1 MDLGFVALGLVQGSL
16 AGLNALGLTLL
27 WRTTRVVNL
36 AQPAVGLVGGVL
48 TGMLVAASGWGF
60 WWAAPVGVGLGAL
73 LGFASERL
81 VLTRLATLP
90 RTVPMVA
97 TIGLAALFTALQSGI
112 PFFFG
117 GRLPSYDVVIGVEV
131 FVFPVLL
138 KGPHLLALAA
148 LPVATCGLWWFVHRT
163 RVGAAAVAAGQDL
176 ERAQALGVHAS
187 FVRAVAWTLAGAL
200 SGLAGVLSIPVLG
213 FSLGDG
219 VAATVILLSLAPA
232 VLAGLRS
239 LPATAAA
246 SLVVGVGYQYALVES
261 PTAGAAEVFLA
272 LVIVAALLVRRRP
285 LERAARAGRASSW
298 AAATAPPPLP
308 RAVKRD
314 RTWRRL
320 TAVAAVVVVAVAAVP
335 PLWLS
340 PSADVRYGTSA
351 AFVLAAVAVATA
363 WMFSGELALGH
374 WGIAALGATVVHAAS
389 GPLLARTVLGL
400 LVGAAA
406 GLALGLVAR
415 RRGGL
420 AGAVAGLAI
429 AVAAPYWLVR
439 AGTPSL
445 DLDPQLVACSAGA
458 IAAAVAVGVT
468 WLRGRPA
475 GVRLVAARDEARR
488 ADGFGISSA
497 RALGAG
503 MALSGAIAAAAGIVY
518 LAAVPAGVAPGAF
531 DPARSFDVVAFAVV
545 GGLGS
550 AIGAGVGAVGL
561 LVAGVL
567 LPSPWASIA
576 TGAGVVW
583 VVLFAPGG
591 ASSTLSRMRDV
602 AARAVCRGLFP
613 PAPPSTADETT
624 SVPEPTDTG
633 DIAVVAGADTRD
645 AAATPTVRAA
655 AVAAW
660 FAAGPA
666 WAGLFGGPMML
677 ADNLGYDAGPLAPWL
692 VLLSGVVAVTIG
704 LARWHSWH
712 LTPGVPAEV
721 LVGCGGAVALGA
733 FVATRDR
740 QLITV
745 LAIAAPSAGAYLL
758 AGAGQIAS
766 SAVISRAQSAAAG
779 IVAAAGV
786 AGLLGAGHLA
796 VVAGGNGLLDSARW
810 ATVYLIVA
818 GFALACAGAR
828 ASSDRQRSRHRMAV
842 PVLALGRRRWAPLRV
857 ESLTVDYRDHRIL
870 DGVDLEVCS
879 GELVALVGGNGAGK
893 STLLRAIAGLVPLAT
908 GRIDVAGH
916 EITALRVDERAASG
930 VAFVSGAHPV
940 FPDMTVRENLRVGG
954 YLTHRPER
962 SFAAALD
969 HVLSFVPTLADRA
982 DTRAGLLSGGEQ
994 RQLAVAQMLFRR
1006 PALLLADELTLG
1018 LDVTAQTTVLRL
1030 LRSLADDGI
1039 GVVVVDHDLSA
1050 VAAVADRVVAVRHG
1064 TLESFD
1070 DPATFAAARDELLP
1084 ARFLASMTR

>member
-1 MDLGFVALGLVQGSL
+1 VDLGFVALGLVQGAL

-36 AQPAVGLVGGVL
+36 AQPAIGLVGGVL

-60 WWAAPVGVGLGAL
+60 WWAAPLGISLGAL
-73 LGFASERL
+73 LGFLSERL
-81 VLTRLATLP
+81 VLAPLAALP

-97 TIGLAALFTALQSGI
+97 TIGLASLFIALQSGI

-117 GRLPSYDVVIGVEV
+117 GRLPSYDVDIGVEV

-138 KGPHLLALAA
+138 KGPHLLALIA
-148 LPVATCGLWWFVHRT
+148 LPAATSGVWWFVHRT

-176 ERAQALGVHAS
+176 ERAQALGVHAG
-187 FVRAVAWTLAGAL
+187 FVRAVAWTIAGAL

-213 FSLGDG
+213 YSLGDG

-246 SLVVGVGYQYALVES
+246 SLVVGVGYQFALVEA

-272 LVIVAALLVRRRP
+272 IVIVAALFARRRP
-285 LERAARAGRASSW
+285 LARAALTARASSW

-308 RAVKRD
+308 RAVRRD

-320 TAVAAVVVVAVAAVP
+320 TAWAAGVLVVAATLP

-340 PSADVRYGTSA
+340 PSADVRYGTCA
-351 AFVLAAVAVATA
+351 AFVIAAVAVATA

-374 WGIAALGATVVHAAS
+374 WGVAALGATVAHATS
-389 GPLLARTVLGL
+389 GPLVVRTTVGLA
-400 LVGAAA
+400 VGAAT

-439 AGTPSL
+439 SGTRSL

-458 IAAAVAVGVT
+458 IAAGLGIAVT
-468 WLRGRPA
+468 RLRNSRS

-488 ADGFGISSA
+488 AVGFGISPA
-497 RALGAG
+497 RSLGAG

-531 DPARSFDVVAFAVV
+531 DAARSFDVVAFAVV

-550 AIGAGVGAVGL
+550 AIGAGVGAAGL
-561 LVAGVL
+561 LAAGVL
-567 LPSPWASIA
+567 LPAPWASIA

-591 ASSTLSRMRDV
+591 ASSALSRMRDLI
-602 AARAVCRGLFP
+602 ARSVCGDLFP
-613 PAPPSTADETT
+613 SAPPRPDDETIG
-624 SVPEPTDTG
+624 VL
-633 DIAVVAGADTRD
+633 DIADADGIAIVAGADTRD
-645 AAATPTVRAA
+645 AMSTPSVRAA
-655 AVAAW
+655 ALAAW
-660 FAAGPA
+660 SMAGPA
-666 WAGLFGGPMML
+666 AAALFGGPMMV
-677 ADNLGYDAGPLAPWL
+677 ADHLGHDPGPLGPWQ
-692 VLLSGVVAVTIG
+692 VLLTGAVAVAVG
-704 LARWHSWH
+704 LSRWRSWQ
-712 LTPGVPAEV
+712 PVSGVPAEV
-721 LVGCGGAVALGA
+721 LVGGAAAVALGA
-733 FVATRDR
+733 FVITGDR
-740 QLITV
+740 QMVSV
-745 LAIAAPSAGAYLL
+745 LALAAPSAGAYLL
-758 AGAGQIAS
+758 ASAARRAS
-766 SAVISRAQSAAAG
+766 SAVVPRTRAAAAG
-779 IVAAAGV
+779 VVVAGGV
-786 AGLLGAGHLA
+786 AGLLGAAHLA
-796 VVAGGNGLLDSARW
+796 VVASGNDVLDGARW
-810 ATVYLIVA
+810 AVAYLAVA
-818 GFALACAGAR
+818 ALSLAAATAR
-828 ASSDRQRSRHRMAV
+828 GRSDRRRSHHRMMAPTRAV
-842 PVLALGRRRWAPLRV
+842 GRRRWAPLRV

-870 DGVDLEVCS
+870 EGVDLEIAS

-893 STLLRAIAGLVPLAT
+893 STLLRAVAGLVPVAA

-930 VAFVSGAHPV
+930 VAFVSGAHPI

-954 YLTHRPER
+954 YLTHRTGPA
-962 SFAAALD
+962 FAAALE
-969 HVLSFVPTLADRA
+969 HVLSFVPALAGRV

-1018 LDVTAQTTVLRL
+1018 LDLVAQATVLGL
-1030 LRSLADDGI
+1030 LRTLADDGI
-1039 GVVVVDHDLSA
+1039 GVVVVDHDVRALA
-1050 VAAVADRVVAVRHG
+1050 GIADRVVVVRHG
-1064 TLESFD
+1064 SLEHF
-1070 DPATFAAARDELLP
+1070 DPADFDAARDELLP
-1084 ARFLASMTR
+1084 ARFLASVTP